1 MVEEREKEIYY
12 YAHKLFP
19 FAPED
24 FKKELSTK
32 SQKVHVPVNTI
43 VGSPGSLCQASPIVL
58 EGSLIVYLLLESG
71 REIFLYRI
79 TAGETCMFSNISI
92 LKNIPYPAYAVAEV
106 DTTGLLLD
114 VRAVRDLF
122 EKYSYWRNFVL
133 EMIAKNFYELF
144 VMLNE
149 LLSKRVDKRL
159 IKYLYEKSL
168 KGKILRLTHEDIAKD
183 IGTVR
188 EVVSRLLKNLE
199 RDEIIQLGRGE
210 IIIKDTERLKK
221 ELNF

>member
-1 MVEEREKEIYY
+1 MVEEREKEICYY
-12 YAHKLFP
+12 VHKLFP

-32 SQKVHVPVNTI
+32 S
-43 VGSPGSLCQASPIVL
+43 
-58 EGSLIVYLLLESG
+58 
-71 REIFLYRI
+71 
-79 TAGETCMFSNISI
+79 
-92 LKNIPYPAYAVAEV
+92 
-106 DTTGLLLD
+106 
-114 VRAVRDLF
+114 
-122 EKYSYWRNFVL
+122 
-133 EMIAKNFYELF
+133 LF

-210 IIIKDTERLKK
+210 IIIKDMERLKK
-221 ELNF
+221 ELNFLRLYHNALVFG

>member
-24 FKKELSTK
+24 FKKELSTR
-32 SQKVHVPVNTI
+32 SQKVHVPANTI

-58 EGSLIVYLLLESG
+58 EGSLKVYLLLESG

-79 TAGETCMFSNISI
+79 TAGETCMFTNISI

-168 KGKILRLTHEDIAKD
+168 KSKILRLTHEDIAKD

-188 EVVSRLLKNLE
+188 EVVSRLLKDLE
-199 RDEIIQLGRGE
+199 KDEIIQLGRGE
-210 IIIKDTERLKK
+210 IIIKDVERLKK
-221 ELNF
+221 ELSF

>member
-24 FKKELSTK
+24 FKKELSIK
-32 SQKVHVPVNTI
+32 SRKVHLPANTI

-58 EGSLIVYLLLESG
+58 EGSLKVYLLLESG

-79 TAGETCMFSNISI
+79 TTGETCMFTNISI
-92 LKNIPYPAYAVAEV
+92 LKNMPYPAYAVTEV

-114 VRAVRDLF
+114 VRTVREFF
-122 EKYSYWRNFVL
+122 EKYSHWRNFVL
-133 EMIAKNFYELF
+133 EMIAKNLYELF
-144 VMLNE
+144 IMLNE

-159 IKYLYEKSL
+159 IRYLYEKSL
-168 KGKILRLTHEDIAKD
+168 KSKILRLTHEDIAKD

-188 EVVSRLLKNLE
+188 EVVSRLLKDLE
-199 RDEIIQLGRGE
+199 KDEIIQLGRGE
-210 IIIKDTERLKK
+210 IIIRDTERLKK
-221 ELNF
+221 ELGF

>member
-12 YAHKLFP
+12 YVHKLFP

-32 SQKVHVPVNTI
+32 SQKVHVPANTI

-58 EGSLIVYLLLESG
+58 EGSLKVYLLLESG

-79 TAGETCMFSNISI
+79 TAGETCMFTNISI

-114 VRAVRDLF
+114 VRTMKYLF

-168 KGKILRLTHEDIAKD
+168 KSKILRLTHEDIAKD

-188 EVVSRLLKNLE
+188 EVVSRLLKDLE

-210 IIIKDTERLKK
+210 IIVKDVERLKK
-221 ELNF
+221 ELSF